1 MTVISVEHI
10 ALREN
15 GTPYIVGKGVKVAYI
30 ANLFTRYNWSIE
42 TIATEHDLSVA
53 DVHAAL
59 AYYYDHKDE
68 LDSAI
73 NAGND
78 IAKQNGISIDDL
90 RHRVRNQKPS
100 KDE

>member
-30 ANLFTRYNWSIE
+30 ANLFTRHNWSIE
-42 TIATEHDLSVA
+42 TIAAEHDLSVA

-68 LDSAI
+68 IDLRI
-73 NAGND
+73 NEGAD
-78 IAKQNGISIDDL
+78 LAKQTGTSINDL
-90 RHRVRNQKPS
+90 RHRVQNQMPP

>member
-15 GTPYIVGKGVKVAYI
+15 GAPYVVGKGVKVAYI
-30 ANLFTRYNWSIE
+30 ASLFTRHNWSVE
-42 TIATEHDLSVA
+42 SIAGEHDLTVA

-68 LDSAI
+68 IETMIKIGDDLAQQT
-73 NAGND
+73 GT
-78 IAKQNGISIDDL
+78 SIDDI
-90 RHRVRNQKPS
+90 RRRNKNIS
-100 KDE
+100 RAKDV

>member
-15 GTPYIVGKGVKVAYI
+15 GTPYIIGKGVKVAYV
-30 ANLFTRYNWSIE
+30 ANLFTRHNWSIE
-42 TIATEHDLSVA
+42 TIAAEHDLSVA

-68 LDSAI
+68 IDPAI
-73 NAGND
+73 KVGD
-78 IAKQNGISIDDL
+78 DLAKQNGTSIDEL
-90 RHRVRNQKPS
+90 RLRIQNQMPS

>member
-15 GTPYIVGKGVKVAYI
+15 GTPYIIGKGVKVAYI
-30 ANLFTRYNWSIE
+30 ANLFTRHNWSIE

-59 AYYYDHKDE
+59 AYYYDHRDE
-68 LDSAI
+68 IDPVI
-73 NAGND
+73 KAG
-78 IAKQNGISIDDL
+78 DDL
-90 RHRVRNQKPS
+90 AKENGTSINDLRLRIQNQTPS